1 MKAADVSDTLD
12 EALIFTELDSV
23 KVTQKAHLLSDNGP
37 RDQLW

>member
-23 KVTQKAHLLSDNGP
+23 KVKHKARRLSDNGP
-37 RDQLW
+37 CYQLW